1 MAAAMLGYERHG
13 GAFFTVPDV
22 QFGAQTEPRL
32 QFTVWYDWNED
43 CTGYAIPDISTT
55 DSPPGKEELKAPEV
69 FQDAIQRALASI
81 RSNGLDNAL
90 LAMQDIDSSV
100 LLRMQEEFLPDPGI
114 EGQNQ
119 KRLIQLV
126 ESAGRY
132 LIAIGDHLEE
142 RGLVDYEMGIW
153 EEEILDI
160 LGRCLEALQK
170 ANRVELLSSFLTLAI
185 PLVCPF
191 TLHYRLVRM
200 QRVYH
205 YTGITGQSCG
215 VTIVDMSGTDDKRHS
230 LPPCSGPPPPSQ
242 THHRIHRETAYDQPW
257 RPYPPSF
264 EHHHAEQRQAS
275 NPPQHSLP
283 HRHPVIPNRALP
295 QLPPEG
301 PYGRPNRFTAPSL
314 APTGSY
320 PPTLRP
326 VNGASHDSLPR
337 STPTHPAPPPHS
349 APPDVFPRM
358 TYSLQNQSSNCE
370 ATRPPPQ
377 APYTMPPAELPMP
390 VPQISH
396 TPASCEPNYYQNQA
410 FGTRQPK
417 AARAQQA
424 CDKCRARKAKCDEG
438 RPACSNCKENNL
450 KCVYKEVPHNKQ
462 EKATQHIL
470 DKIQYLED
478 KLDERLTHFQI
489 VQMEH
494 GMTLSKISNEVGLKE
509 PKILAVRNS
518 TRSISPK
525 QTHLRLLKPSAANL
539 LMESESMNG
548 EGVPQLDLNESPGL
562 SYVERVDGGLSMP
575 VEHSTAAHKL
585 LSWPSIKTL
594 LYPSEYDEDYVMKLE
609 EQHGLIRAYGRGEG
623 DDTSKDYTSPIS
635 LTSSNSSSEC
645 DDTYTHRASPSSPWT
660 QSSQP
665 SGFPQKL
672 QDKGVDE
679 LGTLWA
685 NPDTIRRYHR
695 SYLEHIHKLHP
706 FLDQGDLDKKME
718 TFIRFH
724 CLPKTSG
731 SMPTGTGDLQRG
743 AKRKRSCEALQGAAC
758 DFPTTSG
765 VGTESTSRRIE
776 MSIDNAVLL
785 LVLALGSICEVG
797 APVPGPVTDNP
808 PDFRKEWIPG
818 PPTRS
823 VLSPAGSDMILP
835 AQGSF
840 YARQAVPSPSPVGDR
855 RGVRGR
861 SASSGRD
868 MPANRYLRNIDAIPG
883 LSYYEYATQILGGL
897 QGANGLLHVQA
908 ALLAGLYAGQLAH
921 PFQSH
926 GWIYQAARACQVLIR
941 SKRYDQMQDG
951 PMKELYDFA
960 YWTCLQLESD
970 ILAELDLP
978 ASGISRAESRIG
990 LPKGR
995 FTLAL
1000 PNEICAPSTMMMFF
1014 YSSQIHL
1021 RKFLNRVHTDL
1032 YKVERQQGSNNAA
1045 GSASA
1050 VNAAIAAITANPSS
1064 NTTTTSSSSNYQRTS
1079 NVQEILSMNLE
1090 LWRNSLPEVM
1100 KWKDTDPPSNDINVA
1115 RMRAKYYGARYIIHR
1130 PLLYYALHF
1139 AGLPNPNPTSA
1150 LAESPAGSVLSGSE
1164 SQQVSPSLPHSQ
1176 RASNTARLS
1185 SDSGI
1190 AVHSAP
1196 PSQGGSMG
1204 TIAYRDL
1211 PPKLRRACK
1220 VCIDSA
1226 IMSTEAFDGIKGR
1239 PIVTNIFGT
1248 AHAQFGNM
1256 LVLSATYMSCL
1267 SELVDRDVLEKLL
1280 KRTIKFLLQSRYI
1293 SPSLRADAQILAE
1306 IYEKIFGE
1314 PAMGFLSAYS

>member
-1 MAAAMLGYERHG
+1 M
-13 GAFFTVPDV
+13 
-22 QFGAQTEPRL
+22 
-32 QFTVWYDWNED
+32 NEAD
-43 CTGYAIPDISTT
+43 DKPQALRPYSGP
-55 DSPPGKEELKAPEV
+55 SPP
-69 FQDAIQRALASI
+69 Q
-81 RSNGLDNAL
+81 
-90 LAMQDIDSSV
+90 M
-100 LLRMQEEFLPDPGI
+100 
-114 EGQNQ
+114 
-119 KRLIQLV
+119 
-126 ESAGRY
+126 
-132 LIAIGDHLEE
+132 
-142 RGLVDYEMGIW
+142 
-153 EEEILDI
+153 
-160 LGRCLEALQK
+160 
-170 ANRVELLSSFLTLAI
+170 
-185 PLVCPF
+185 
-191 TLHYRLVRM
+191 
-200 QRVYH
+200 
-205 YTGITGQSCG
+205 
-215 VTIVDMSGTDDKRHS
+215 
-230 LPPCSGPPPPSQ
+230 
-242 THHRIHRETAYDQPW
+242 HHRIPPETAHGLSNAPGAYDQPW

-264 EHHHAEQRQAS
+264 EHHHAEQRRAS
-275 NPPQHSLP
+275 ILPQPSLP
-283 HRHPVIPNRALP
+283 SHGYPVIPNRELP
-295 QLPPEG
+295 QLLPEG
-301 PYGRPNRFTAPSL
+301 SYGRPNSLPAPSL
-314 APTGSY
+314 TPTESR
-320 PPTLRP
+320 PPTFRP
-326 VNGASHDSLPR
+326 MNGASHDPI
-337 STPTHPAPPPHS
+337 PHS
-349 APPDVFPRM
+349 APMHSAPPPPPPLPHSAHPDFRPRI
-358 TYSLQNQSSNCE
+358 TYPPQEQSSNGDPPL
-370 ATRPPPQ
+370 PPPP
-377 APYTMPPAELPMP
+377 APHTMPPAQFPTP
-390 VPQISH
+390 VPHIF
-396 TPASCEPNYYQNQA
+396 PAPYEPNCYQNQA
-410 FGTRQPK
+410 FGIRQRK
-417 AARAQQA
+417 VARAQQ
-424 CDKCRARKAKCDEG
+424 CRARKAKCDEG
-438 RPACSNCKENNL
+438 RPACSNCKENNSI
-450 KCVYKEVPHNKQ
+450 CVYKEVPPHKQ

-478 KLDERLTHFQI
+478 KIDERLTHFQT

-494 GMTLSKISNEVGLKE
+494 GMTLSKISNEVELKQ

-518 TRSISPK
+518 SRSISPK
-525 QTHLRLLKPSAANL
+525 QTLDKLLKPKAAAL
-539 LMESESMNG
+539 VLESVLMNG
-548 EGVPQLDLNESPGL
+548 DGMQLLDSDEPPGQ

-585 LSWPSIKTL
+585 LSWPSIRYL
-594 LYPSEYDEDYVMKLE
+594 LYPLEYDEDYVMKLE

-623 DDTSKDYTSPIS
+623 DDTNEDCTSPIS
-635 LTSSNSSSEC
+635 LTSSVSSSEC
-645 DDTYTHRASPSSPWT
+645 DDNYSHRASPSSPWA

-665 SGFPQKL
+665 SSFPQKL

-679 LGTLWA
+679 FGTLMA

-718 TFIRFH
+718 TFIKFY

-731 SMPTGTGDLQRG
+731 SMPTGTGGLQQG

-758 DFPTTSG
+758 DFPTTAG
-765 VGTESTSRRIE
+765 VGTEATSRRIK

-823 VLSPAGSDMILP
+823 ILSPAVSDVIFP
-835 AQGSF
+835 AQGSS
-840 YARQAVPSPSPVGDR
+840 YEPQAASSPSPVDNR
-855 RGVRGR
+855 RGVRWR
-861 SASSGRD
+861 SASSNRD
-868 MPANRYLRNIDAIPG
+868 MAANRYLRNIDVIPG
-883 LSYYEYATQILGGL
+883 LSYYGYATQILGGL

-941 SKRYDQMQDG
+941 SKHYDQMQDG
-951 PMKELYDFA
+951 PMKELYEFA

-1000 PNEICAPSTMMMFF
+1000 PNEISAPSTMMMFF
-1014 YSSQIHL
+1014 YSAQIYL
-1021 RKFLNRVHTDL
+1021 RKVLNRVHTDL
-1032 YKVERQQGSNNAA
+1032 YKVERQQGSNNANPGSATNAA

-1050 VNAAIAAITANPSS
+1050 VNAAIAAITGNPSS
-1064 NTTTTSSSSNYQRTS
+1064 KTTTTSNSSNYQWIS

-1090 LWRNSLPEVM
+1090 LWRNGLPEVM

-1130 PLLYYALHF
+1130 PLLYHALHF
-1139 AGLPNPNPTSA
+1139 AGLPNPNPACASV
-1150 LAESPAGSVLSGSE
+1150 ESPAGPVLSGSE
-1164 SQQVSPSLPHSQ
+1164 SRQVSPSLPRSQ
-1176 RASNTARLS
+1176 RASNMARLS
-1185 SDSGI
+1185 SDMGI

-1196 PSQGGSMG
+1196 PSFQGGSMG

-1226 IMSTEAFDGIKGR
+1226 ILSTEAFDGIKGR

-1267 SELVDRDVLEKLL
+1267 SELVDRNVLEKLL

-1293 SPSLRADAQILAE
+1293 SPSLRADARILAE

-1314 PAMGFLSAYS
+1314 PATRFSSAYN

>member
-1 MAAAMLGYERHG
+1 MR
-13 GAFFTVPDV
+13 
-22 QFGAQTEPRL
+22 
-32 QFTVWYDWNED
+32 
-43 CTGYAIPDISTT
+43 
-55 DSPPGKEELKAPEV
+55 
-69 FQDAIQRALASI
+69 
-81 RSNGLDNAL
+81 
-90 LAMQDIDSSV
+90 
-100 LLRMQEEFLPDPGI
+100 
-114 EGQNQ
+114 
-119 KRLIQLV
+119 
-126 ESAGRY
+126 
-132 LIAIGDHLEE
+132 
-142 RGLVDYEMGIW
+142 
-153 EEEILDI
+153 
-160 LGRCLEALQK
+160 
-170 ANRVELLSSFLTLAI
+170 
-185 PLVCPF
+185 
-191 TLHYRLVRM
+191 
-200 QRVYH
+200 
-205 YTGITGQSCG
+205 
-215 VTIVDMSGTDDKRHS
+215 
-230 LPPCSGPPPPSQ
+230 
-242 THHRIHRETAYDQPW
+242 HRIPPETPHGLENAPGAHDQPW

-264 EHHHAEQRQAS
+264 EHHHAEQRQAPK
-275 NPPQHSLP
+275 PPHSLP
-283 HRHPVIPNRALP
+283 HRYPVVPNRELP
-295 QLPPEG
+295 QLPPAG
-301 PYGRPNRFTAPSL
+301 PYGRPNSLTAPSL
-314 APTGSY
+314 IPTGSY
-320 PPTLRP
+320 PPTFRS
-326 VNGASHDSLPR
+326 VNGASHDSLPH
-337 STPTHPAPPPHS
+337 SIPMHPAPPPHS
-349 APPDVFPRM
+349 ALPEVRPGI
-358 TYSLQNQSSNCE
+358 TYPLQKQSGNGE
-370 ATRPPPQ
+370 AIPPPPP
-377 APYTMPPAELPMP
+377 APYTMPPAQLPMP

-396 TPASCEPNYYQNQA
+396 TPASCEPNYYQIQA
-410 FGTRQPK
+410 IGMRQPK

-438 RPACSNCKENNL
+438 QPACSNCKENNL
-450 KCVYKEVPHNKQ
+450 KCGYKEVLPNKQ

-478 KLDERLTHFQI
+478 KLDERLTHFQT
-489 VQMEH
+489 VQTEH
-494 GMTLSKISNEVGLKE
+494 GITLREISNKVGSKE

-518 TRSISPK
+518 TQSISPK
-525 QTHLRLLKPSAANL
+525 QTHLRSLKPSAANL
-539 LMESESMNG
+539 LVESKSMNG
-548 EGVPQLDLNESPGL
+548 EGMPQFDLNDSPGQ

-585 LSWPSIKTL
+585 LSWPSIRNL

-623 DDTSKDYTSPIS
+623 DGMSKDCTSPIS

-685 NPDTIRRYHR
+685 NTDTIRRYHR

-706 FLDQGDLDKKME
+706 FLDPGVLDKKME
-718 TFIRFH
+718 TFIKFH

-743 AKRKRSCEALQGAAC
+743 AKRKRSCEASQGAAC
-758 DFPTTSG
+758 AFPTTSG
-765 VGTESTSRRIE
+765 VGTGSTSCRIE

-818 PPTRS
+818 PPTRN

-840 YARQAVPSPSPVGDR
+840 YERQAAPSPSPVDNQ

-868 MPANRYLRNIDAIPG
+868 VPGNRCLRNVDVIPG

-941 SKRYDQMQDG
+941 SKLYNQMQDG
-951 PMKELYDFA
+951 RLKELYDFA

-1000 PNEICAPSTMMMFF
+1000 PNEICAPRTMMMFF
-1014 YSSQIHL
+1014 YSSQIYL

-1032 YKVERQQGSNNAA
+1032 YKVERQQGSNAA
-1045 GSASA
+1045 DSASA

-1064 NTTTTSSSSNYQRTS
+1064 NTTTTSSSSNYQWTS
-1079 NVQEILSMNLE
+1079 NLQEILSMNLE

-1130 PLLYYALHF
+1130 PLLYHALHF
-1139 AGLPNPNPTSA
+1139 AGLPNPNPSA
-1150 LAESPAGSVLSGSE
+1150 SVEPPAGSVLSGSE
-1164 SQQVSPSLPHSQ
+1164 SQQVFPSLPHSQ
-1176 RASNTARLS
+1176 RAPNTAHLS
-1185 SDSGI
+1185 SDLGI
-1190 AVHSAP
+1190 AVHSALP
-1196 PSQGGSMG
+1196 YFQGGSMG
-1204 TIAYRDL
+1204 TVAYRDL

-1226 IMSTEAFDGIKGR
+1226 ILSTEAFDGIEGR

-1256 LVLSATYMSCL
+1256 LVLSATYVSYL
-1267 SELVDRDVLEKLL
+1267 SELVNRDVLEKLL

-1293 SPSLRADAQILAE
+1293 SPTLRADARILSE

-1314 PAMGFLSAYS
+1314 PAMSFSSAYN